1 MGKDEERKFLKQ
13 EPQMANKDAY
23 KKMLNVT
30 VKAVKSSAMMQS
42 HFLWSEVAKIKTSD
56 NTKYC
61 REQVEIENLIPPGGS
76 ENCQPTLKCNLSIS
90 HIVKSEEWIT

>member
-1 MGKDEERKFLKQ
+1 MGKDEDRKFLKQ

-23 KKMLNVT
+23 KKMLNLT
-30 VKAVKSSAMMQS
+30 IKAVKSTAMTQS

-56 NTKYC
+56 NMRYWW
-61 REQVEIENLIPPGGS
+61 EQVEIENLIPPGRN

-90 HIVKSEEWIT
+90 HKVKSEEWIT